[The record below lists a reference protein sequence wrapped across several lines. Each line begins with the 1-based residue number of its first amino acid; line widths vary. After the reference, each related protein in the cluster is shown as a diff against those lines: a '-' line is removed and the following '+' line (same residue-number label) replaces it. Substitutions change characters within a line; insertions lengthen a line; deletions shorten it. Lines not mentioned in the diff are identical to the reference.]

1 MDNIEIK
8 HKITTSN
15 DVIKIA
21 EFIKNEKVILLPA
34 KTIYGLSCRYD
45 SKSAL
50 NKIYYIKGRDKL
62 VPFII
67 LISKIQDL
75 FNFTN
80 EISDNCKKLIN
91 YYWDK
96 KEPDSL
102 TIIFKKNPKI
112 SDYITS
118 GKDTIAIRRAELEF
132 VRNVI
137 DISYPIVSTSAT
149 ISGINN
155 NPVELQDID
164 FKILQKVD
172 LIVEFKEKLKGIQS
186 TIIDATENE
195 IKLVREG
202 AISFND
208 ILQKLQIKI

>member
-45 SKSAL
+45 SKNAL
-50 NKIYYIKGRDKL
+50 NKIYDIKGRDKL

-118 GKDTIAIRRAELEF
+118 GKDTIAIRRAEFEF

>member
-15 DVIKIA
+15 DVTKIA

-45 SKSAL
+45 SKNAL
-50 NKIYYIKGRDKL
+50 NKIYDIKGRDKL

-118 GKDTIAIRRAELEF
+118 GKDTIAIRRAEFEF